1 MAKKSLIAKQKRGS
15 KFPVRNYT
23 RCQKCGRPRAYIR
36 KFKLCRLCFREMAL
50 SGQIP
55 GIVEAS
61 W

>member
-1 MAKKSLIAKQKRGS
+1 MANKSLIAKQKRGS
-15 KFPVRNYT
+15 KFQVRNYT

-55 GIVEAS
+55 GIVKAS